1 MRSQKARCFIL
12 LFICVF
18 ISSTK
23 LYAQNGA
30 AKLPP
35 GYYLTAS
42 EGVEM
47 YDETTKKAVYLD
59 TLSHIPLKHI
69 VSTDVSKM
77 IGSKELRYALTVS
90 LDAIGTETLSR
101 FSPNLDRTTSL
112 ALLVN
117 GRILFMGR
125 IVSRIK
131 SGKLSYA
138 SGLLSKNDLEALE
151 LEIDK
156 ALRH

>member
-1 MRSQKARCFIL
+1 MHSIKALCSIL
-12 LFICVF
+12 LFVCVF
-18 ISSTK
+18 ISSPK
-23 LYAQNGA
+23 LYAQNVA

-42 EGVEM
+42 EGVEI
-47 YDETTKKAVYLD
+47 YDETTKKAVYLN
-59 TLSHIPLKHI
+59 TLRHIPYKHI

-77 IGSKELRYALTVS
+77 IGSKELRYVLSIS
-90 LDAIGTETLSR
+90 LDAIGAEALSR
-101 FSPNLDRTTSL
+101 FSPTLDRTTSL

-138 SGLLSKNDLEALE
+138 SGLLSKDDLEALK

-156 ALRH
+156 ALGH

>member
-1 MRSQKARCFIL
+1 MRSIKALCSIL

-23 LYAQNGA
+23 LYAQNVA

-42 EGVEM
+42 EGAEI

-59 TLSHIPLKHI
+59 TLSHIPLKHF

-77 IGSKELRYALTVS
+77 IGSKELRYVLSIS
-90 LDAIGTETLSR
+90 LDAIGTEALSR

-138 SGLLSKNDLEALE
+138 SGLLSKDDLEALK

-156 ALRH
+156 ALGH

>member
-1 MRSQKARCFIL
+1 MHSIKALCSIL
-12 LFICVF
+12 LFVCVF
-18 ISSTK
+18 ISSPK
-23 LYAQNGA
+23 LYAQNVA
-30 AKLPP
+30 ATLPP

-47 YDETTKKAVYLD
+47 YDQTTKKAVYLD
-59 TLSHIPLKHI
+59 TLRHIPFKHI

-77 IGSKELRYALTVS
+77 IGSKELRYVLSIS
-90 LDAIGTETLSR
+90 LDAIGTEALSR

-138 SGLLSKNDLEALE
+138 SRLLSKNDLEALK

>member
-1 MRSQKARCFIL
+1 MHSIKALCSIL
-12 LFICVF
+12 LFVCVF
-18 ISSTK
+18 ISSPK
-23 LYAQNGA
+23 LYAQNVA
-30 AKLPP
+30 ATLPP

-47 YDETTKKAVYLD
+47 YDQTTKKAVYLD
-59 TLSHIPLKHI
+59 TLRHIPFKHI

-77 IGSKELRYALTVS
+77 IGSKELRYVLSIS
-90 LDAIGTETLSR
+90 LGAIGAEALSR
-101 FSPNLDRTTSL
+101 FSPTLDRTTSL

-138 SGLLSKNDLEALE
+138 SGS
-151 LEIDK
+151 
-156 ALRH
+156 

>member
-1 MRSQKARCFIL
+1 MHSIKALCSIL
-12 LFICVF
+12 LFVCVF

-23 LYAQNGA
+23 LYAQNSA
-30 AKLPP
+30 AKLAP

-42 EGVEM
+42 EGVEL
-47 YDETTKKAVYLD
+47 YDKTSQKAVYLD
-59 TLSHIPLKHI
+59 TLSHISLKHI

-77 IGSKELRYALTVS
+77 IGSKELRYVLSIS
-90 LDAIGTETLSR
+90 LDAIGTEALSR

-117 GRILFMGR
+117 GGILFMGR

-138 SGLLSKNDLEALE
+138 SGLLSKDDLETLK

-156 ALRH
+156 ALGH

>member
-1 MRSQKARCFIL
+1 MGYIKALCSIL
-12 LFICVF
+12 LVVCVF

-30 AKLPP
+30 ANLPP

-42 EGVEM
+42 YGVEM
-47 YDETTKKAVYLD
+47 YDDTTEKEVYLD

-77 IGSKELRYALTVS
+77 IGSKELRYVLTIS
-90 LDAIGTETLSR
+90 LDAIGTEALSKL
-101 FSPNLDRTTSL
+101 SPNFNSTTSL
-112 ALLVN
+112 ALLLN

-138 SGLLSKNDLEALE
+138 SGLLSKDDLEALNW
-151 LEIDK
+151 
-156 ALRH
+156 R